1 MVGYIKVLIV
11 IFKEKYNRANFW
23 CQQLIFI
30 LIILLKVLTQVKR
43 IGIISLLAARRYIY
57 YTCVY

>member
-11 IFKEKYNRANFW
+11 IFKEKYNRANSW
-23 CQQLIFI
+23 CQALIFI
-30 LIILLKVLTQVKR
+30 LIILLKALTQVKR

-57 YTCVY
+57 YICVY